1 MNGWDSDRHIRLA
14 NISCGLETRILAPVE
29 VFYADWFYRVC
40 LSLLLS
46 ISIMIDHTM
55 SRGGGRMRLEIALG
69 HNTDSDTDKKP
80 HLSPIDF
87 GLSKC
92 FFFEFFFH
100 PACFRYVANSAMQS
114 SRLLCKTSSLYE
126 SSLLGVDAMVDYVKK
141 YSDSSC
147 SCWVSFFILIARHV
161 VNTLLL
167 LS

>member
-1 MNGWDSDRHIRLA
+1 
-14 NISCGLETRILAPVE
+14 
-29 VFYADWFYRVC
+29 
-40 LSLLLS
+40 
-46 ISIMIDHTM
+46 M

-100 PACFRYVANSAMQS
+100 PACFRYVANSAILETVAQDELVVRVICCSGSTQWWIMLRNILIHHAHVG
-114 SRLLCKTSSLYE
+114 SRFPFFL
-126 SSLLGVDAMVDYVKK
+126 
-141 YSDSSC
+141 
-147 SCWVSFFILIARHV
+147 VSILIARHV